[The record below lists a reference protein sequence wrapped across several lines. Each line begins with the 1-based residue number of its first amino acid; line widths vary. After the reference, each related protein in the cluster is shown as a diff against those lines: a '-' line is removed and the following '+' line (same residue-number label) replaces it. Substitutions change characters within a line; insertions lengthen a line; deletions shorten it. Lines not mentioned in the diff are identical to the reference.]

1 MKYLVTGANGFVGKN
16 LVVKLSEI
24 PGVEILKYL
33 RSDTEETLEYLISQA
48 DVIIHLAGE
57 NRPIDEDA
65 FERVNV
71 KLTSNVCSILK
82 KLKKKIPIIYASSK
96 HATEKSKYGLSKLA
110 AENLIIKYTE
120 DCGGGAVI
128 YRFPGI
134 FGKWSKPN
142 YNSVVS
148 TFCHSISSGNKILIT
163 SPNKLINLVY
173 IDDVIDNLILTASQ
187 KLKGIQYKSIN
198 PEYSITI
205 RELADQISGFKKMRF
220 NLDISKFGQGLTR
233 ALYST
238 YLSYL
243 PKDDFSYAVKGYKDK
258 RGVFVEML
266 KESDFGQLSYFM
278 APPGVTRGCHYH
290 HSKTEKFLVV
300 NGTGLFKCK
309 NILTNDYYEIKVS
322 ASDFRVIDS
331 IPGWAHCIENI
342 GAENLIVMLWANE
355 IFDPQ
360 SPDTVKY
367 EI

>member
-16 LVVKLSEI
+16 LVARLREM

-33 RSDTEETLEYLISQA
+33 RSDSEATLEYLISQS

-57 NRPIDEDA
+57 NRPVDEAD

-71 KLTSNVCSILK
+71 ELTSSICSILK
-82 KLKKKIPIIYASSK
+82 KMKKKIPIIYASSR

-110 AENLIIKYTE
+110 AENLIINYTKFS
-120 DCGGGAVI
+120 GSGAAI

-134 FGKWSKPN
+134 FGKWSRPN

-148 TFCHSISSGNKILIT
+148 TFCHNIALGNKISIA

-173 IDDVIDNLILTASQ
+173 IDDVIDDLILTASQ
-187 KLKGIQYKSIN
+187 NIKGLQCKSIN

-205 RELADQISGFKKMRF
+205 GELADQISRFKKMR
-220 NLDISKFGQGLTR
+220 LDLGVCKFGHGLTR

-243 PKDDFSYAVKGYKDK
+243 PKDDFSYPVKGYKDQ

-266 KESDFGQLSYFM
+266 KDSDFGQVSYFM
-278 APPGVTRGCHYH
+278 APPGVTRGSHYH
-290 HSKTEKFLVV
+290 HTKTEKFLVV
-300 NGTGLFKCK
+300 NGTGLFKCT

-331 IPGWAHCIENI
+331 IPGWAHSIENI
-342 GAENLIVMLWANE
+342 GKENLIVMLWANE
-355 IFDPQ
+355 IFNSQ
-360 SPDTVKY
+360 RPDTVKY